1 MALLYGVCCLC
12 LSLHAHSDLAR
23 APGPAAIS
31 IAVRARSLQP
41 GEVVALDITA
51 AGPLRTVTV
60 RAFDRTVVVYPGE
73 GGAWHALAGIDLDV
87 APGDVVV
94 QADGQLRDGTP
105 AEGRVVVTVEAR
117 EFPTRT
123 LRVAPRFVTPPPSAT
138 ARIARERAALGRVF
152 SSVTAAPA
160 WRDPFIVPIPG
171 ALVSGFGVR
180 SVFNNEPRAPHG
192 GADFAS
198 PSGTPVAAP
207 NAGRVVL
214 VEDLYFTGQ
223 TVVIDHGA
231 GLQSLFAHLSRTDVH
246 VGDEVEKGVTVGA
259 VGATGRATGPH
270 LHWTVRLNG
279 ARVDPLS
286 LIYATGGAA
295 PAP

>member
-1 MALLYGVCCLC
+1 M
-12 LSLHAHSDLAR
+12 
-23 APGPAAIS
+23 
-31 IAVRARSLQP
+31 
-41 GEVVALDITA
+41 
-51 AGPLRTVTV
+51 TV
-60 RAFDRTVVVYPGE
+60 RAFDRKVVAYPAGD
-73 GGAWHALAGIDLDV
+73 GTWHALVGVDLDV
-87 APGDVVV
+87 APGDAVV
-94 QADGQLRDGTP
+94 QADGQLRGGT
-105 AEGRVVVTVEAR
+105 AVEGRVVLSVEAR

-123 LRVAPRFVTPPPSAT
+123 LRVAPRFVTPPASAS

-180 SVFNNEPRAPHG
+180 SIFNNEPRAPHG

-198 PSGTPVAAP
+198 PAGTPVAAP

-214 VEDLYFTGQ
+214 VDDLYFTGQ

-246 VGDEVEKGVTVGA
+246 VGDEVARGVTVGA

-270 LHWTVRLNG
+270 LHWTVRLSG

-286 LIYATGGAA
+286 LVYVTGGQTAA
-295 PAP
+295 P